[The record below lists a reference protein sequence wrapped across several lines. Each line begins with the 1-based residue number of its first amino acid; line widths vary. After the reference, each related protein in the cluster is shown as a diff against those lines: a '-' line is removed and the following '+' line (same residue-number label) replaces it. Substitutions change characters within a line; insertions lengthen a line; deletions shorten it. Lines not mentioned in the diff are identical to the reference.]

1 MVDGTTESNSATATA
16 EPITGQSV
24 GSEAGTPTGQS
35 GPATTQEQSASAEE
49 NFSNIDPKTLSPE
62 MQAVYKNLQADYTKK
77 TQAIAETRKKAEAF
91 DQVRSRSDFND
102 WWSGASKQQKAEFKE
117 QKAEA
122 EKTLGQKITDDEFT
136 KAFENKDSYLAMQE
150 KIAQMAFEKSQ
161 KKIEAL
167 EQQLSVRDA
176 SDFVDSFATEA
187 GPDGKPMRPDF
198 YKLDEDQLIT
208 GFLSV
213 NPPEH
218 KTQEAYRQRLDQA
231 YTWAKTV
238 STKYYESGKAEALK
252 IIQQKAAA
260 SSQPPTNAV
269 KGAYSGPDPKKIT
282 PGEAL
287 QMAKKGQRIP
297 QVYD

>member
-1 MVDGTTESNSATATA
+1 MLETAVASPTPEAPAATPASQEPVSDSSGTA
-16 EPITGQSV
+16 
-24 GSEAGTPTGQS
+24 
-35 GPATTQEQSASAEE
+35 PATGGEATETAPSGESFYSGDV
-49 NFSNIDPKTLSPE
+49 NSLSPE
-62 MQAVYKNLQADYTKK
+62 LKQVYENMLKDYKSK

-102 WWSGASKQQKAEFKE
+102 WWTGATRQQKADFKE

-122 EKTLGQKITDDEFT
+122 EQTLGQKISDDEFSTAFQT
-136 KAFENKDSYLAMQE
+136 KDGFLNLLAKVADDRRSKDQS
-150 KIAQMAFEKSQ
+150 
-161 KKIEAL
+161 KIEKL
-167 EQQLSVRDA
+167 EQQLSVQAA
-176 SDFVDSFATEA
+176 SNFVDSFATEQ
-187 GPDGKPMRPDF
+187 GQDGKAMRPDF

-213 NPPEH
+213 NPPDQ
-218 KTQEAYRQRLDQA
+218 KTPEAYRQRLNEA
-231 YTWAKTV
+231 YGWAKAV
-238 STKYYESGKAEALK
+238 SSKYYEAGKAEALK

-260 SSQPPTNAV
+260 SSQPPTNSV
-269 KGAYSGPDPKKIT
+269 KGAWTGPDPKKIT